1 MANRVLLE
9 VEPFTSVSQL
19 CEDLVDPDVAVTIGV
34 VTDDDLR
41 LLLDDLAKRDAEERQ
56 IPGPI

>member
-1 MANRVLLE
+1 MANRVLR
-9 VEPFTSVSQL
+9 EPCEHGRYERHVVNINVS
-19 CEDLVDPDVAVTIGV
+19 CPGGRE

-56 IPGPI
+56 IPGPF